1 MDGDRVTDAANRKSL
16 IFRRTNHETN
26 HIQHIPSH
34 APGTTR
40 GGLVG
45 GAVSYREDREADAAA
60 SPARMTRSELINE
73 VESQA
78 LAWKSSMPWCP
89 DKTCRVCKSNA
100 ADLAQFKSNID
111 KLREKLGVK
120 I

>member
-1 MDGDRVTDAANRKSL
+1 MG
-16 IFRRTNHETN
+16 NHERNTN
-26 HIQHIPSH
+26 QHIPGH
-34 APGTTR
+34 APSTAR
-40 GGLVG
+40 RGLVG
-45 GAVSYREDREADAAA
+45 GAVK
-60 SPARMTRSELINE
+60 TRSELINE

-78 LAWKSSMPWCP
+78 LSWKSSMPWCP